1 MRGRWSCETK
11 PLRGRGNMA
20 SKKKAKTRTVSAPKR
35 RRSEDSSDDNRML
48 MATSAR
54 HGENGKRIAHVDR
67 KTRETTVKVALKL
80 DGAGR
85 AESATGVP
93 FLDHMLESFAR
104 HGFFDLKIEAKGDL
118 HIDEHHTVEDVGIVL
133 GKAFAQA
140 LGDRSGIKR
149 FGEAVVPLDEALCSV
164 VVDISGRSYLAYNV
178 PITQERV
185 GSFQTELVHDFMKAL
200 SDNVGMNLHLN
211 MLSGRNP
218 HHVIE
223 AAFKALARAMDQA
236 TSLEPRVAGVLSTK
250 GTLS

>member
-1 MRGRWSCETK
+1 
-11 PLRGRGNMA
+11 MA
-20 SKKKAKTRTVSAPKR
+20 SKKKSKTRIASAPR
-35 RRSEDSSDDNRML
+35 RRIEDSNGARDDSRAL
-48 MATSAR
+48 MTPSSM
-54 HGENGKRIAHVDR
+54 HSENGKRVAHVDR
-67 KTRETTVKVALKL
+67 KTRETAVKIALKL

-85 AESATGVP
+85 GELATGVP

-149 FGEAVVPLDEALCSV
+149 FGEATVPLDEALCSV